1 MKRSTQQML
10 IFSFSLVVVLGVY
23 GLMMFGLADFNST
36 TNDSGI
42 RVDGSE
48 DTERNGFELFTITE
62 NTTAM
67 EIGRQVGYILWETRG
82 IDIIL
87 VGIILMVASESAA
100 TMVKGIEDQCSEFRA
115 EMCDTD
121 KFVILEQKEAEEL
134 EEE

>member
-1 MKRSTQQML
+1 MKSSTKRIL
-10 IFSFSLVVVLGVY
+10 IFSFSLVAVLGVY
-23 GLMMFGLADFNST
+23 GLMMFGLADFNSI
-36 TNDSGI
+36 TNDSGV

-48 DTERNGFELFTITE
+48 NIDRNGYELFE
-62 NTTAM
+62 PTANSTAI

-87 VGIILMVASESAA
+87 VGILLLVASESAA
-100 TMVKGIEDQCSEFRA
+100 TMVKGIEDQCAEFRE

-121 KFVILEQKEAEEL
+121 KFIILEQKDAGEL

>member
-1 MKRSTQQML
+1 MKRSTKQIL

-36 TNDSGI
+36 TNESGV

-48 DTERNGFELFTITE
+48 DIDRNGFELFTITE
-62 NTTAM
+62 NSTAM
-67 EIGRQVGYILWETRG
+67 EIGRQVGSILWETRG

-100 TMVKGIEDQCSEFRA
+100 TVVKGIEDQCAEFRE